1 MVKSMFAG
9 VAGLK
14 AHQSKMDVIGNN
26 IANVNTWGYKAG
38 SANFMD
44 AIYMTM
50 SNGNGGVT
58 TNGGYGGTNPS
69 QVGYGANLG
78 SISYDF
84 TKGGYSYSSRGL
96 DCMIDGP
103 GFFIVGTKTNAAID
117 LDKVGDSCQLS
128 RVGMFYV
135 DNNGYLTDASG
146 NYIYGWNA
154 VVGTDANGKPEVT
167 TKVPDSTSTN
177 IPGVSPIRI
186 PWDDTTTPPG
196 PLFDITSY
204 SLESDGSIVATT
216 STNDTF
222 VFGKVAIASV
232 QNPNGLAKQEGY
244 YYKPTNNSGK
254 VTAVLPGGNTGR
266 ITGNAL
272 EMANV
277 DLANEFA
284 NMITTQRGFQ
294 ANSKII
300 TVTDE
305 MLQELVN
312 MKR

>member
-96 DCMIDGP
+96 DCMIDGT
-103 GFFIVGTKTNAAID
+103 GFFIVGTLKQN
-117 LDKVGDSCQLS
+117 VGLTDVGNQCSLS

-135 DNNGYLTDASG
+135 DNNGYLTDAAG
-146 NYIYGWNA
+146 NYVYGWNA
-154 VVGTDANGKPEVT
+154 TVTKDTNGKAVVVDPVT
-167 TKVPDSTSTN
+167 TDPLNPIQIPMDTST
-177 IPGVSPIRI
+177 
-186 PWDDTTTPPG
+186 PPA

-204 SLESDGSIVATT
+204 SIESDGSIVATT
-216 STNDTF
+216 SDSQTF
-222 VFGKVAIASV
+222 VFGQVAIASV
-232 QNPNGLAKQEGY
+232 QNPNGLAKEEGY

-254 VTAVLPGGNTGR
+254 VTAVAPGGAVGK